1 MKVIS
6 IKTESTSYLIRLA
19 LEKEL
24 FLDTPFEN
32 YFFKIIIKLE
42 DSDKFVDFMYR
53 LLWEKVYLKS
63 EKKSIYNPNND
74 TINMYVSLSEVIGF
88 IHKATPPRLQNLIPE
103 SIKTIDSIIELME
116 QFLIDDNSGQLIT
129 YHSYFKEHFH
139 FQPFE
144 TRWTYDKNRMKLLR
158 RYNPLGVIPDIE
170 VSNKSIYDIINYN
183 NNRPEVSDIRA
194 VITFHCYTKEDMKRV
209 YDYIFSEDN
218 YLSISNIMRDDTGT
232 YITSYSNRLQPSDSL
247 KSTISKTYD
256 SIS

>member
-1 MKVIS
+1 MKVMS
-6 IKTESTSYLIRLA
+6 IKSESAPNLIRLT
-19 LEKEL
+19 LEKGL
-24 FLDTPFEN
+24 FLDTPFEKN
-32 YFFKIIIKLE
+32 FFEIIIKLE
-42 DSDKFVDFMYR
+42 DSDKFIDFMYR
-53 LLWEKVYLKS
+53 LLWEKVYIKS
-63 EKKSIYNPNND
+63 DKKSFYNSDND

-103 SIKTIDSIIELME
+103 SIKTIDSIIEVME

-158 RYNPLGVIPDIE
+158 GYDPLGVIPDIE

-183 NNRPEVSDIRA
+183 NNRPEVSDIRV
-194 VITFHCYTKEDMKRV
+194 VITFHCYTKEDIKRV
-209 YDYIFSEDN
+209 YSYIYKEDN
-218 YLSISNIMRDDTGT
+218 SLYISNIMRDDTGT
-232 YITSYSNRLQPSDSL
+232 YITSYSNHLQPSDSL
-247 KSTISKTYD
+247 KSIISKTYD

>member
-6 IKTESTSYLIRLA
+6 IKNKGTSAFIRLT
-19 LEKEL
+19 LEKGL
-24 FLDTPFEN
+24 FLDTPFEKH
-32 YFFKIIIKLE
+32 FFEIIIKLE

-53 LLWEKVYLKS
+53 LLWEKVYIKS
-63 EKKSIYNPNND
+63 DMKSFYNPDND

-88 IHKATPPRLQNLIPE
+88 IHKATPPRLQHLIPE
-103 SIKTIDSIIELME
+103 SIKSIESIIEVME

-129 YHSYFKEHFH
+129 YHSYFREHFH

-158 RYNPLGVIPDIE
+158 GYNPLGVIPDIE

-183 NNRPEVSDIRA
+183 NNRPEVSDIRI

-209 YDYIFSEDN
+209 YDYIYKEDN
-218 YLSISNIMRDDTGT
+218 SLYISNIMRDDTGT
-232 YITSYSNRLQPSDSL
+232 YITSYSNSLQPSDSL
-247 KSTISKTYD
+247 KSIISKTYD